1 MKTKINKSEVLK
13 NAWKILR
20 KSNNSLSW
28 SDCLKQA
35 WKFAK
40 DNTYDFDT
48 LYNKYYYD
56 VHTFC
61 KFKTNEFIADEL
73 TNDTF
78 MKAKTN
84 LISFDPSKSQ
94 IKTWL
99 INIAKNLVIDYFR
112 TEKKHNQL
120 NHISDYTDET
130 GKEYFTIVSG
140 STADNSENEYI
151 NNEVNRAIDNIKN
164 DTHKEIIK
172 LSMIEGFKNEEI
184 AELLNVSHSLV
195 RTTISRVKE
204 KLQDELMH
212 LVA

>member
-20 KSNNSLSW
+20 KSNNTISW
-28 SDCLKQA
+28 SNCLKQA

-40 DNTYDFDT
+40 DNTYDFNT
-48 LYNKYYYD
+48 LYNKYYND
-56 VHTFC
+56 IHTFC
-61 KFKTNEFIADEL
+61 TFKTDSYIADEL

-78 MKAKTN
+78 IKAKTN
-84 LISFDPSKSQ
+84 LISFDPSKSH

-112 TEKKHNQL
+112 TENKHNSL

-151 NNEVNRAIDNIKN
+151 SNEVNRAINNIKN
-164 DTHKEIIK
+164 DIHKEIIK
-172 LSMIEGFKNEEI
+172 LSMIDGYKNEEI
-184 AELLNVSHSLV
+184 AKLLDVSHSLV

-204 KLQDELMH
+204 KLQTELMH